1 LLPPITTQLRL
12 EILNVTVLEL
22 SDSMEVCVELVSS
35 SVPFTQVP
43 RNVSVDVLIEP
54 GV

>member
-1 LLPPITTQLRL
+1 LLPPITTQLQL
-12 EILNVTVLEL
+12 EILDITVLEI
-22 SDSMEVCVELVSS
+22 SGSVEVCVELVSS

-54 GV
+54 GT